1 MIKCIQTQDQFSIFP
16 QNIFLDLNQTNFI
29 YLSVEKAQ
37 GWNTSMHTIKLWWLR
52 FLKIKQIYF
61 ERKKINTKGIMTK
74 RKKKS
79 YYFSLLRHIYMICK
93 PERVRS
99 TDLEFVSLS
108 QLQDYMLTKL
118 NDVNYVLLEDEMFN
132 LQVLTRIFKVQ
143 RKHD

>member
-1 MIKCIQTQDQFSIFP
+1 
-16 QNIFLDLNQTNFI
+16 
-29 YLSVEKAQ
+29 
-37 GWNTSMHTIKLWWLR
+37 
-52 FLKIKQIYF
+52 
-61 ERKKINTKGIMTK
+61 
-74 RKKKS
+74 
-79 YYFSLLRHIYMICK
+79 MICK

-108 QLQDYMLTKL
+108 QLQDCTLTKL

>member
-1 MIKCIQTQDQFSIFP
+1 
-16 QNIFLDLNQTNFI
+16 
-29 YLSVEKAQ
+29 
-37 GWNTSMHTIKLWWLR
+37 
-52 FLKIKQIYF
+52 
-61 ERKKINTKGIMTK
+61 
-74 RKKKS
+74 
-79 YYFSLLRHIYMICK
+79 MICK

-132 LQVLTRIFKVQ
+132 LQVPTRIFKVQ